1 MSARTAPVVLAT
13 LALLAVAGC
22 AAAAPASTGP
32 SFTPIAQA
40 PRPTPIAV
48 PTSSPD
54 PSPTPDPTASPI
66 TGDVEGNTGG
76 PELTVEDVSADTIKV
91 TLQDPAAK
99 AWRLVVSGTGDRA
112 ADRWE
117 ILVETGDVQ
126 PLITATEVRDDKVVD
141 VMDLTGFGDGTAA
154 AGGCHRTLGVC
165 LDSDGFSLPADG
177 NGTFSVRL
185 TLQGATIAAD
195 GPRRDRGLAVRA
207 VRARALDRHRRR
219 SPGAARRGTRT
230 PSAEL
235 TKPPSRRS
243 REGASG
249 ASEAGGPGQ
258 NRTATA
264 EGEGFTDP
272 WAHHLPNRPTEWWR

>member
-1 MSARTAPVVLAT
+1 MAARTAPALLAT
-13 LALLAVAGC
+13 LAVLAVLAIAGC

-40 PRPTPIAV
+40 PSPTPIAA

-54 PSPTPDPTASPI
+54 PRPTPAPTASPI

-76 PELTVEDVSADTIKV
+76 PELTVEDASPDTIKV
-91 TLQDPAAK
+91 TLRDPAAK
-99 AWRLVVSGTGDRA
+99 AWRLVVSGTGAHA

-141 VMDLTGFGDGTAA
+141 VMDLTGFSDGTAA
-154 AGGCHRTLGVC
+154 AGGCHPLLGVC

-185 TLQGATIAAD
+185 TLQGATMPLMVRGGTAGWPSEPFVL
-195 GPRRDRGLAVRA
+195 GPWTD
-207 VRARALDRHRRR
+207 
-219 SPGAARRGTRT
+219 T
-230 PSAEL
+230 
-235 TKPPSRRS
+235 
-243 REGASG
+243 
-249 ASEAGGPGQ
+249 EA
-258 NRTATA
+258 
-264 EGEGFTDP
+264 FP
-272 WAHHLPNRPTEWWR
+272 WGS